1 MHGFEI
7 RTGAQEW
14 ETCQASTSGNA
25 DHVCILL
32 FYLLLC
38 RTCSPHKQDCI
49 TQGEGKDQF
58 LPFFNLPFC
67 RLRWYLEGRSSGR
80 DVFLPSAVSGGCGC
94 IPDQLIA
101 TSSLIHPHLPHLR
114 FAPHQCFSGSLVA
127 IMRRWPEPQHCPC
140 PALCSESPG
149 SEAGALPQ
157 GRCAGCVWD
166 GVSSWASVPA
176 PEMGTASPVPGA
188 HLTCSGHLQ
197 ALPTQFSPSS
207 W

>member
-1 MHGFEI
+1 MFEGEDLNRFRLLCFKIKCEQISSLQLHQKVVRSVEYLKEWILHGFEI

-14 ETCQASTSGNA
+14 KTCQASTSGNA

-38 RTCSPHKQDCI
+38 RTFSPHKQDCI

-58 LPFFNLPFC
+58 FPFFNVPFC

-101 TSSLIHPHLPHLR
+101 TSSLIHP
-114 FAPHQCFSGSLVA
+114 Q
-127 IMRRWPEPQHCPC
+127 
-140 PALCSESPG
+140 
-149 SEAGALPQ
+149 
-157 GRCAGCVWD
+157 
-166 GVSSWASVPA
+166 PA
-176 PEMGTASPVPGA
+176 PPAFCTPAVFQWQLGGRHEEVA
-188 HLTCSGHLQ
+188 
-197 ALPTQFSPSS
+197 
-207 W
+207 